1 MRRLVLLISLSAL
14 MLQGCSLWRRAPE
27 PVSRPAVSLPKGAP
41 RDLDAIPDPVPR
53 KEPLSRYGNPE
64 TYEVFGRT
72 YRVQRSARGH
82 VERGIASWYGP
93 GFHAERTSSGEP
105 YDMYAMTAAH
115 KTLPIPVYVRVTNL
129 ENGRSVVV
137 RVNDRGPFVGDRIID
152 LSYTAA
158 HKLDMTR
165 KGTAPVEIR
174 VIEPGD
180 ELPSVLPP
188 PPSAAAL
195 STITAASAVPAG
207 AVAPPASVP
216 VASVPVTSA
225 PLASVPLASAPAV
238 AVARTSI
245 GVSSRFLQTGSF
257 STRPNAEAMRQRLA
271 DSGIRNA
278 IIREVRIGDRPVFR
292 VQVGPL
298 EGPLEADDMV
308 ERLRLAGIPDARPAH
323 E

>member
-1 MRRLVLLISLSAL
+1 MPRLVLLLTLSTL
-14 MLQGCSLWRRAPE
+14 LLQGCSLLRRAPE
-27 PVSRPAVSLPKGAP
+27 PSAKPSASLPKGAP
-41 RDLDAIPDPVPR
+41 RNLDSIPDAVPR
-53 KEPLSRYGNPE
+53 KEPRSRYGNPE

-72 YRVQRSARGH
+72 YRVKRSAKGH
-82 VERGIASWYGP
+82 VERGVASWYGP

-165 KGTAPVEIR
+165 KGTALVEIR

-180 ELPSVLPP
+180 DSP
-188 PPSAAAL
+188 PPSVPLPMATA
-195 STITAASAVPAG
+195 TAANAPVPPVPAAIAG
-207 AVAPPASVP
+207 P
-216 VASVPVTSA
+216 SA
-225 PLASVPLASAPAV
+225 A
-238 AVARTSI
+238 I

-257 STRPNAEAMRQRLA
+257 SARANAEAMQRRLA
-271 DSGIRNA
+271 DSGIRNTLV
-278 IIREVRIGDRPVFR
+278 REALVGDRMVFR

-298 EGPLEADDMV
+298 DGALEADDMI
-308 ERLRLAGIPDARPAH
+308 ERLRIAGVPDARPAH

>member
-1 MRRLVLLISLSAL
+1 MRRLVLLLTLSTL
-14 MLQGCSLWRRAPE
+14 LLQGCSLLRRTPE
-27 PVSRPAVSLPKGAP
+27 PSAKPSSSLPKGAP
-41 RDLDAIPDPVPR
+41 RNIDSIPDAVPR
-53 KEPLSRYGNPE
+53 KEPRSRYGNPE

-72 YRVQRSARGH
+72 YRVKRSAKGH

-165 KGTAPVEIR
+165 KGTALVEIR

-180 ELPSVLPP
+180 DSP
-188 PPSAAAL
+188 PPSVPLPIATA
-195 STITAASAVPAG
+195 TAANTPVPPAPVATASVAGPSAV
-207 AVAPPASVP
+207 
-216 VASVPVTSA
+216 
-225 PLASVPLASAPAV
+225 
-238 AVARTSI
+238 I

-257 STRPNAEAMRQRLA
+257 SARANAEAMRQRLA
-271 DSGIRNA
+271 DSGIRNTLV
-278 IIREVRIGDRPVFR
+278 REALVGDRTVFR

-298 EGPLEADDMV
+298 DGALEADDMI
-308 ERLRLAGIPDARPAH
+308 ERLRIAGVPDARPAH